1 MYAAVCAWSWAVVDF
16 AGSEAIRVEPAN
28 TWPGRIA
35 HRTNLPFPK
44 LENGGDTSRR
54 SLTAWCTSPARAFPP
69 SQRRNRHNEGAFR
82 RGYSHEH

>member
-35 HRTNLPFPK
+35 HRTNLPFPTP
-44 LENGGDTSRR
+44 ENGGA
-54 SLTAWCTSPARAFPP
+54 LTAVADRLVYFACSRVSTKPTSKPP
-69 SQRRNRHNEGAFR
+69 QRGCFSTWLLA
-82 RGYSHEH
+82 